1 MCDVIIQCLVQQIIK
16 LLCGTIFCKLIC
28 IKHQAKIHSF
38 LALIYLAIII
48 ILLTCLNKNE
58 WYEYIDILILLILLL
73 YSLSNVY
80 NIWDLEYNYYR
91 YAVAYQILD
100 FKKLKEIAP
109 NNVYVDLPTQK
120 ENFNMSLRLAPN
132 GYKGSPEYF
141 SIGLSCDFIEELEG
155 CIAKVLLYDHKNT
168 CDFGNVL
175 DSTEGKSKQFFFRI
189 NSKLPKAVQQTD
201 STMTATFKGFRL
213 EEIEERLNGKN
224 SFKILFMVY
233 KPHKT
238 DVVKS
243 AAGNGYELMDDINI
257 SINENENPAESTA
270 SSLIK
275 GTGEGKLFL

>member
-120 ENFNMSLRLAPN
+120 ENFNMSNLLDDLKNNTGLVEFIDVDEADTSLVCTTLDKFKRE
-132 GYKGSPEYF
+132 EYNDF
-141 SIGLSCDFIEELEG
+141 THMEIHPSIIMGFIG
-155 CIAKVLLYDHKNT
+155 
-168 CDFGNVL
+168 
-175 DSTEGKSKQFFFRI
+175 
-189 NSKLPKAVQQTD
+189 
-201 STMTATFKGFRL
+201 FK
-213 EEIEERLNGKN
+213 
-224 SFKILFMVY
+224 
-233 KPHKT
+233 
-238 DVVKS
+238 
-243 AAGNGYELMDDINI
+243 
-257 SINENENPAESTA
+257 
-270 SSLIK
+270 
-275 GTGEGKLFL
+275 